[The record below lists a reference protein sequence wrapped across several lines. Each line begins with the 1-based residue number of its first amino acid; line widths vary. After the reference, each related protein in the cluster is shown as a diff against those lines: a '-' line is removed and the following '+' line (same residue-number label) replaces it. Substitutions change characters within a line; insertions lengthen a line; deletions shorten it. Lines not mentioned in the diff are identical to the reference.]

1 MPSLPNLTALAG
13 AMFGFAPTRRG
24 RAVSRELAQALVFEQ
39 ERRLEQRYLA
49 DLYPEAAAM
58 TGECSLDIR
67 HDWELPYG
75 ERVVLDGIARAKTP
89 RVIFEFGTFTGRTTL
104 LLALAA
110 PEATVHT
117 IDLPPTDASS
127 DPVGSAFAGH
137 PASSRIV
144 GHRADSR
151 TFDFEP
157 LLGSV
162 DLTFVDAS
170 HEYDEVVAD
179 SQHALAMTAPGGVV
193 IWDDY
198 HPRSRGVYR
207 ALNELGGSVPLNQIS
222 RTRLV
227 IHRKPAG

>member
-1 MPSLPNLTALAG
+1 MPSLPAYTALAG
-13 AMFGFAPTRRG
+13 AIVGFAPTRRG
-24 RAVSRELAQALVFEQ
+24 RVVGRELAQTLVFEQ

-49 DLYPEAAAM
+49 DLYPEAATT

-75 ERVVLDGIARAKTP
+75 ERVVLDGITRAKAP

-110 PEATVHT
+110 PDAKVHT
-117 IDLPPTDASS
+117 IDLPPADGTS
-127 DPVGSAFAGH
+127 DPIGSAFAGH

-144 GHRADSR
+144 CHRQDSGS
-151 TFDFEP
+151 FDFKP
-157 LLGSV
+157 FVGTV

-179 SQHALAMTAPGGVV
+179 SQQALAMTAPGGLV

-207 ALNELGGSVPLNQIS
+207 ALNELGRSIPLNQIA

-227 IHRKPAG
+227 IHRKPAN